1 MLPVFLYLGLVPKIV
16 LQLLQAFHIV
26 WFIKA
31 IRHCT
36 YDFVLNIM
44 ATNKYSRVIIH

>member
-16 LQLLQAFHIV
+16 LQTFHIV

-44 ATNKYSRVIIH
+44 AGYK